1 MSHGNDFQETGKQ
14 SVRLLINFLPL
25 RTVISNLLF
34 YSQLTFAEIS
44 QETRLPIGEVEL
56 LVMKALAQ
64 GLVRG
69 AIDQVAGTVNM
80 TWVQPRV
87 LDRTQI
93 TGMVQ
98 QLDRWC
104 KDVNTMETLLESRA
118 TEILTL

>member
-1 MSHGNDFQETGKQ
+1 M
-14 SVRLLINFLPL
+14 
-25 RTVISNLLF
+25 
-34 YSQLTFAEIS
+34 TFAEIS
-44 QETRLPIGEVEL
+44 QETRLPLGEVEL

-98 QLDRWC
+98 RLDGWC
-104 KDVNTMETLLESRA
+104 KDVSSMERLLESRA
-118 TEILTL
+118 SEILTL

>member
-1 MSHGNDFQETGKQ
+1 
-14 SVRLLINFLPL
+14 
-25 RTVISNLLF
+25 
-34 YSQLTFAEIS
+34 
-44 QETRLPIGEVEL
+44 
-56 LVMKALAQ
+56 MKALAQ

-93 TGMVQ
+93 GSMVQ

-104 KDVNTMETLLESRA
+104 KDVNTMENLLESRA